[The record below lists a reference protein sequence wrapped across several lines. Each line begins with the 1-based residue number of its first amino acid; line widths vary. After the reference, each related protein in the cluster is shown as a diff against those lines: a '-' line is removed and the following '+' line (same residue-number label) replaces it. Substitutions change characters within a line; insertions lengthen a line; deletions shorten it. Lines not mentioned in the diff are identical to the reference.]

1 MSTSPQAPAGALRI
15 GGVAGVPIYL
25 DRTWLFLAAFI
36 AFSGYRTGEANG
48 PGYALA
54 YAAWLVVVILVAV
67 LGHEIGHAVVARGL
81 GFRVHRIVATL
92 WGGHTAYDGTGATPG
107 RSALVALAGPGV
119 NAAFAVL
126 GAGAAVVTDGA
137 AHDFAFSFALL
148 NALLA
153 GFNLLPGLPLDGGA
167 AVQSLV
173 WAASG
178 RRDLG
183 LLVAGWIGRL
193 VAFGLVVWFLLLPL
207 SRGERPDL
215 VDVVIVVVM
224 GWVLWSGATNAIR
237 RAPIE
242 GVVERVRVGDVAQR
256 VVVLPVDTPLEVAMS
271 HPDLVVCLDERG
283 RPTLFLTR
291 LPGQDVPPS
300 TPIGSVV
307 QRVPDENVVEAGP
320 EDDLTAVIR
329 AMGTTGVGVIVLTRD
344 GQAWGVASARAIGA
358 AAQGAGTRT

>member
-1 MSTSPQAPAGALRI
+1 MSTSSQAPRGALRI

-36 AFSGYRTGEANG
+36 AFTGYQTGAVNG
-48 PGYALA
+48 QGFALA
-54 YAAWLVVVILVAV
+54 YAGWLVVVIFVAV
-67 LGHEIGHAVVARGL
+67 LGHEIGHALVARLL

-107 RSALVALAGPGV
+107 RTALVALAGPGV
-119 NAAFAVL
+119 NAALAAFGAV
-126 GAGAAVVTDGA
+126 GAATLDGA
-137 AHDFAFSFALL
+137 AGTFASSFFLL

-173 WAASG
+173 WGATG

-193 VAFGLVVWFLLLPL
+193 VALGLVVWFLLLPL
-207 SRGERPDL
+207 SRGDRPDL
-215 VDVVIVVVM
+215 VNVVIVLVM
-224 GWVLWSGATNAIR
+224 GWVLWSGATQAIR

-256 VVVLPVDTPLEVAMS
+256 VVVLPTDTPYEVAMA

-283 RPTLFLTR
+283 RPTLFLTA

-307 QRVPDENVVEAGP
+307 QRVPDENLVEAGP
-320 EDDLTAVIR
+320 ADDLTAVIQ

-358 AAQGAGTRT
+358 AAQRSGTRT